1 MMSLGENESDCVVAV
16 DMSEG
21 RDNVGSNHVCC
32 LSYNESSLN
41 LHEPSQ
47 TEDQR
52 TNKCGLTSEHLMC
65 QVSSQD
71 KLSSSCICAGQHLL
85 LFS

>member
-1 MMSLGENESDCVVAV
+1 MMSLGENESDCVVVV

-21 RDNVGSNHVCC
+21 RDNVGSNHLCC
-32 LSYNESSLN
+32 LSYNE
-41 LHEPSQ
+41 HEPSQ

-65 QVSSQD
+65 LVSSQD
-71 KLSSSCICAGQHLL
+71 KLSSSCICVGQHLS